1 MRFLLP
7 LLTAVALVS
16 CAQARPPQAMP
27 PAPDAQLARVYYWR
41 AKPGKLQEYSRYI
54 REMAEPIDEEGR
66 RAGAF
71 LSVTTYVDPGEH
83 SPWTHMRIFLLRDR
97 AQFDALP
104 QALEAAAVRL
114 EPSEE
119 KRRQRQQYS
128 ATLRDRVAEDTLYI
142 LR

>member
-1 MRFLLP
+1 
-7 LLTAVALVS
+7 
-16 CAQARPPQAMP
+16 
-27 PAPDAQLARVYYWR
+27 
-41 AKPGKLQEYSRYI
+41 
-54 REMAEPIDEEGR
+54 
-66 RAGAF
+66 
-71 LSVTTYVDPGEH
+71 
-83 SPWTHMRIFLLRDR
+83 MRIFLLRDQ